1 MINSKYKNLILLIS
15 FFLPFT
21 YIIGIAVTEFFV
33 LLMILL
39 FLIINRNIQVY
50 KNSIFIF
57 FLLISFYFGINSIF
71 QIYDNDLRISSIFHF
86 RFALFSL
93 SIFFLLEYSS
103 SETSKSK
110 KILMGI
116 FMILILVIL
125 DSFLQFLSGK
135 NIIGFEIKDNR
146 VSGVFDDE
154 LILGSF
160 LLKVFPFTI
169 WLIYFSNFEISKYK
183 NLLIIFFSMYI
194 ITVYL
199 SGERTS
205 LFLIFLATIL
215 FIFYLQNL
223 RAILLKSFLIFL
235 LFIMS
240 TFITN
245 FGKSDPFNRIF
256 IKTFNQITNS
266 FFLTKRDIQLDKKNL
281 GDLTKD
287 LKQNI
292 QIFSTDHNGH
302 YLLAY
307 NLFKQ
312 SPIFGKGPEGFR
324 YYCRK
329 VEYNS
334 KIGMC
339 STHPHN
345 IFMQLL
351 SDTGLIGIFF
361 YVFGSIFVIISLSK
375 VYKKNMDL
383 KNKYNF
389 YIASIAIIVNFF
401 PLVPSGNF
409 FNNWISIISYYYI
422 GIYIYSYRK
431 VILK

>member
-1 MINSKYKNLILLIS
+1 
-15 FFLPFT
+15 
-21 YIIGIAVTEFFV
+21 
-33 LLMILL
+33 MILL

-146 VSGVFDDE
+146 VSGIFDDE

-215 FIFYLQNL
+215 FIFYLHNL
-223 RAILLKSFLIFL
+223 REILLKSFLIFL
-235 LFIMS
+235 LFVMS

-287 LKQNI
+287 LKKNI

-351 SDTGLIGIFF
+351 SETGLIGIFF
-361 YVFGSIFVIISLSK
+361 YLFGLIFVIISLSK
-375 VYKKNMDL
+375 FYKKNMDL

>member
-1 MINSKYKNLILLIS
+1 MIYSKHKNLILLIS

-21 YIIGIAVTEFFV
+21 YIIGIAITEFFV
-33 LLMILL
+33 MLMILL
-39 FLIINRNIQVY
+39 FLIVNRNIQIY
-50 KNSIFIF
+50 KNKFFIF
-57 FLLISFYFGINSIF
+57 FLLISFYFSINSIF

-93 SIFFLLEYSS
+93 SIFFLIEYSTS
-103 SETSKSK
+103 DTSKSK
-110 KILMGI
+110 KILLGI
-116 FMILILVIL
+116 FMILILLIL

-135 NIIGFEIKDNR
+135 NIFGFEIKNDR
-146 VSGVFDDE
+146 VSGIFDDE

-160 LLKVFPFTI
+160 LLKVFPLTI

-215 FIFYLQNL
+215 FMFYLHNL
-223 RAILLKSFLIFL
+223 RTILLKSFLIFL
-235 LFIMS
+235 LFVMS

-256 IKTFNQITNS
+256 IKTFNQITNN
-266 FFLTKRDIQLDKKNL
+266 FYTKKDIQLDKKDL

-307 NLFKQ
+307 YLFKQ
-312 SPIFGKGPEGFR
+312 APIFGKGPEGFR

-334 KIGMC
+334 KIGIC

-351 SDTGLIGIFF
+351 SETGLIGIFF
-361 YVFGSIFVIISLSK
+361 YLFGLIFVIFSLLK
-375 VYKKNMDL
+375 IYKKNINL

-389 YIASIAIIVNFF
+389 YIVSIAIIVNFF
-401 PLVPSGNF
+401 PLLPSGNF

-431 VILK
+431 VIFK

>member
-1 MINSKYKNLILLIS
+1 
-15 FFLPFT
+15 
-21 YIIGIAVTEFFV
+21 
-33 LLMILL
+33 MILL

-93 SIFFLLEYSS
+93 SIFFLIEYSS

-146 VSGVFDDE
+146 VSGIFDDE

-215 FIFYLQNL
+215 FIFYLHNL

-235 LFIMS
+235 LFVIL

-287 LKQNI
+287 LKKNI

-312 SPIFGKGPEGFR
+312 SPIFGTGPEGFR

-351 SDTGLIGIFF
+351 SETGLIGIFF
-361 YVFGSIFVIISLSK
+361 YLFGSIFVIISLSK
-375 VYKKNMDL
+375 LYKKNMDL

-431 VILK
+431 VTLK

>member
-1 MINSKYKNLILLIS
+1 MIYSKYKNLILLIS

-39 FLIINRNIQVY
+39 FLIINRNIQIY

-146 VSGVFDDE
+146 VSGIFDDE

-215 FIFYLQNL
+215 FIFYLHNL

-235 LFIMS
+235 LFVMS
-240 TFITN
+240 TFITD

-287 LKQNI
+287 LKKNI

-351 SDTGLIGIFF
+351 SETGLIGIFF
-361 YVFGSIFVIISLSK
+361 YLFGSIFVIISLSK
-375 VYKKNMDL
+375 LYKKNMDL
-383 KNKYNF
+383 KSKYNF

>member
-1 MINSKYKNLILLIS
+1 MIYSKHKNLILFIS

-21 YIIGIAVTEFFV
+21 YIIGIAITEFFV
-33 LLMILL
+33 TLMILL
-39 FLIINRNIQVY
+39 FLIVNRNIQVY
-50 KNSIFIF
+50 KNKLLIF
-57 FLLISFYFGINSIF
+57 FLLISFYFSINSIF

-93 SIFFLLEYSS
+93 SIFFLIEYSTS
-103 SETSKSK
+103 DTSKSK
-110 KILMGI
+110 KILLGI
-116 FMILILVIL
+116 FMILILLIL

-135 NIIGFEIKDNR
+135 NIFGFEIKNDR
-146 VSGVFDDE
+146 VSGIFDDE

-160 LLKVFPFTI
+160 LLKVFPLTI

-215 FIFYLQNL
+215 FMFYLHNL
-223 RAILLKSFLIFL
+223 RTILLKSFLIFL
-235 LFIMS
+235 LFVIL

-281 GDLTKD
+281 GDLTED
-287 LKQNI
+287 LKKNI

-351 SDTGLIGIFF
+351 SETGLIGIFF
-361 YVFGSIFVIISLSK
+361 YLFGSIFVIISLSK
-375 VYKKNMDL
+375 LYKKKMDL

-431 VILK
+431 VTLK

>member
-1 MINSKYKNLILLIS
+1 MIYSKHKNLILFIS

-21 YIIGIAVTEFFV
+21 YIIGIAITEFFV
-33 LLMILL
+33 TLMILF
-39 FLIINRNIQVY
+39 FLIVNRNIQVY
-50 KNSIFIF
+50 KNKLFIF
-57 FLLISFYFGINSIF
+57 FLLISFYFSINSIF

-93 SIFFLLEYSS
+93 SIFFLIEYSTS
-103 SETSKSK
+103 DTSKSK
-110 KILMGI
+110 KILLGI
-116 FMILILVIL
+116 FMILILLIL

-135 NIIGFEIKDNR
+135 NIFGFEIKNDR
-146 VSGVFDDE
+146 VSGIFDDE

-160 LLKVFPFTI
+160 LLKVFPLTI

-205 LFLIFLATIL
+205 LFLIFLTTIL
-215 FIFYLQNL
+215 FMFYLHNL
-223 RAILLKSFLIFL
+223 RTILLKSFLIFL
-235 LFIMS
+235 LFVMS

-256 IKTFNQITNS
+256 INTFNQITNN
-266 FFLTKRDIQLDKKNL
+266 FYTKKDIQLDKKDL
-281 GDLTKD
+281 GDMTKD

-307 NLFKQ
+307 YLFKQ
-312 SPIFGKGPEGFR
+312 APIFGKGPEGFR

-334 KIGMC
+334 KIGIC

-351 SDTGLIGIFF
+351 SETGLIGIFF
-361 YVFGSIFVIISLSK
+361 YLFGLIFVIFSLLK
-375 VYKKNMDL
+375 IYKKNIDL

-389 YIASIAIIVNFF
+389 YIVSIAIIINFF
-401 PLVPSGNF
+401 PLLPSGNF

-431 VILK
+431 VMFK

>member
-1 MINSKYKNLILLIS
+1 
-15 FFLPFT
+15 
-21 YIIGIAVTEFFV
+21 
-33 LLMILL
+33 MILL
-39 FLIINRNIQVY
+39 FLIINRNIQIY

-146 VSGVFDDE
+146 VSGIFDDE

-215 FIFYLQNL
+215 FIFYLHNL
-223 RAILLKSFLIFL
+223 REILLKSFLIFL
-235 LFIMS
+235 LFVMS

-287 LKQNI
+287 LKKNI

-351 SDTGLIGIFF
+351 SETGLIGIFF
-361 YVFGSIFVIISLSK
+361 YLFGSIFVIISLSK
-375 VYKKNMDL
+375 LYKKNMDL
-383 KNKYNF
+383 KSKYNF

>member
-1 MINSKYKNLILLIS
+1 MIYSKHKNLILLIS

-21 YIIGIAVTEFFV
+21 YIIGIAITEFFV
-33 LLMILL
+33 MLMILL
-39 FLIINRNIQVY
+39 FLIVNRNIQIY
-50 KNSIFIF
+50 KNKFFIF
-57 FLLISFYFGINSIF
+57 FLLISFYFSINSIF

-93 SIFFLLEYSS
+93 SIFFLIEYSTS
-103 SETSKSK
+103 DTSKSK
-110 KILMGI
+110 KILLGI
-116 FMILILVIL
+116 FMILILLIL

-135 NIIGFEIKDNR
+135 NIFGFEIKNDR
-146 VSGVFDDE
+146 VSGIFDDE

-160 LLKVFPFTI
+160 LLKVFPLTI

-215 FIFYLQNL
+215 FMFYLHNL

-235 LFIMS
+235 LFVMS

-256 IKTFNQITNS
+256 IKTFNQITNN
-266 FFLTKRDIQLDKKNL
+266 FYTKKDIQLDKKDL

-307 NLFKQ
+307 YLFKQ
-312 SPIFGKGPEGFR
+312 APIFGKGPEGFR

-334 KIGMC
+334 KIGIC

-351 SDTGLIGIFF
+351 SETGLIGIFF
-361 YVFGSIFVIISLSK
+361 YLFGLIFVIFSLLK
-375 VYKKNMDL
+375 IYKKNIDL

-389 YIASIAIIVNFF
+389 YIVSIAIIVNFF
-401 PLVPSGNF
+401 PLLPSGNF

-431 VILK
+431 VIFK

>member
-1 MINSKYKNLILLIS
+1 MIYSKYKNLILLIS

-39 FLIINRNIQVY
+39 FLIVNRNIQVY
-50 KNSIFIF
+50 KNKIFIF
-57 FLLISFYFGINSIF
+57 FLLISFYFAINSFF

-103 SETSKSK
+103 SETPKSK

-116 FMILILVIL
+116 FIILILVIL
-125 DSFLQFLSGK
+125 DSFLQFLFGK
-135 NIIGFEIKDNR
+135 NIFGFELRSDR
-146 VSGVFDDE
+146 VSGIFDDE

-160 LLKVFPFTI
+160 LFKVFPFTI

-215 FIFYLQNL
+215 FMFYLHNL

-235 LFIMS
+235 LFVVS

-256 IKTFNQITNS
+256 IKTFNQITNN
-266 FFLTKRDIQLDKKNL
+266 FYTKRDIQLDKKDL
-281 GDLTKD
+281 VDLTKD

-334 KIGMC
+334 KIGIC

-351 SDTGLIGIFF
+351 SETGLIGLFF
-361 YVFGSIFVIISLSK
+361 YLFGSIFVIISLLK
-375 VYKKNMDL
+375 FYKKNIDL
-383 KNKYNF
+383 KDKYNF
-389 YIASIAIIVNFF
+389 YIVSIAIIVNFF

>member
-1 MINSKYKNLILLIS
+1 
-15 FFLPFT
+15 
-21 YIIGIAVTEFFV
+21 
-33 LLMILL
+33 MILL

-146 VSGVFDDE
+146 VSGIFDDE

-169 WLIYFSNFEISKYK
+169 WLIYFANFEISKYK

-215 FIFYLQNL
+215 FIFYLHNL

-235 LFIMS
+235 LFVMS
-240 TFITN
+240 TFITD

-287 LKQNI
+287 LKKNI

-351 SDTGLIGIFF
+351 SETGLIGIFF
-361 YVFGSIFVIISLSK
+361 YLFGSIFVIISLSK
-375 VYKKNMDL
+375 LYKKNMDL
-383 KNKYNF
+383 KSKYNF

>member
-1 MINSKYKNLILLIS
+1 MIYSKYKNLILLIS

-146 VSGVFDDE
+146 VSGIFDDE

-215 FIFYLQNL
+215 FIFYLHNL

-235 LFIMS
+235 LFVMS
-240 TFITN
+240 TFITD

-287 LKQNI
+287 LKKNI

-351 SDTGLIGIFF
+351 SETGLIGIFF
-361 YVFGSIFVIISLSK
+361 YLFGSIFVIISLSK
-375 VYKKNMDL
+375 LYKKNMDL

>member
-1 MINSKYKNLILLIS
+1 
-15 FFLPFT
+15 
-21 YIIGIAVTEFFV
+21 
-33 LLMILL
+33 MILL

-146 VSGVFDDE
+146 VSGIFDDE

-215 FIFYLQNL
+215 FIFYLHNL

-235 LFIMS
+235 LFVMS
-240 TFITN
+240 TFITD

-266 FFLTKRDIQLDKKNL
+266 FFLTKKDIQLDKKNL

-287 LKQNI
+287 LKKNI

-351 SDTGLIGIFF
+351 SETGLIGIFF
-361 YVFGSIFVIISLSK
+361 YLFGSIFVIISLSK
-375 VYKKNMDL
+375 LYKKNMDL
-383 KNKYNF
+383 KSKYNF

>member
-1 MINSKYKNLILLIS
+1 MIYSKYKNLILLIS

-57 FLLISFYFGINSIF
+57 FLLISFYFEKNSIF

-146 VSGVFDDE
+146 VSGIFDDE

-215 FIFYLQNL
+215 FIFYLHNL

-235 LFIMS
+235 LFVMS
-240 TFITN
+240 TFITD

-287 LKQNI
+287 LKKNI

-351 SDTGLIGIFF
+351 SETGLIGIFF
-361 YVFGSIFVIISLSK
+361 YLFGSIFVIISLSK
-375 VYKKNMDL
+375 LYKKNMDL
-383 KNKYNF
+383 KSKYNF

>member
-1 MINSKYKNLILLIS
+1 
-15 FFLPFT
+15 
-21 YIIGIAVTEFFV
+21 
-33 LLMILL
+33 MILL
-39 FLIINRNIQVY
+39 FLIINRNIQIY

-71 QIYDNDLRISSIFHF
+71 LIYDNDLRISSIFHF

-146 VSGVFDDE
+146 VSGIFDDE

-215 FIFYLQNL
+215 FIFYLHNL

-235 LFIMS
+235 LFVMS
-240 TFITN
+240 TFITD

-287 LKQNI
+287 LKKNI

-351 SDTGLIGIFF
+351 SETGLIGIFF
-361 YVFGSIFVIISLSK
+361 YLFGSIFVIISLSK
-375 VYKKNMDL
+375 LYKKNMDL
-383 KNKYNF
+383 KSKYNF

>member
-1 MINSKYKNLILLIS
+1 
-15 FFLPFT
+15 
-21 YIIGIAVTEFFV
+21 
-33 LLMILL
+33 MILL

-116 FMILILVIL
+116 FMILILLIL

-146 VSGVFDDE
+146 VSGIFDDE

-215 FIFYLQNL
+215 FIFYLHNL

-235 LFIMS
+235 LFVMS
-240 TFITN
+240 TFITD

-287 LKQNI
+287 LKKNI

-351 SDTGLIGIFF
+351 SETGLIGIFF
-361 YVFGSIFVIISLSK
+361 YLFGSIFVIISLSK
-375 VYKKNMDL
+375 LYKKNMDL

>member
-1 MINSKYKNLILLIS
+1 MIYSKYKNLILSIS

-103 SETSKSK
+103 SETSKFK

-146 VSGVFDDE
+146 VSGIFDDE

-215 FIFYLQNL
+215 FIFYLHNL

-235 LFIMS
+235 LFVMS

-287 LKQNI
+287 LKKNI

-351 SDTGLIGIFF
+351 SETGLIGIFF
-361 YVFGSIFVIISLSK
+361 YLFGSIFVIISLSK
-375 VYKKNMDL
+375 LYKKNMDL

-431 VILK
+431 VKLK

>member
-1 MINSKYKNLILLIS
+1 MIYSKHKNLILFIS

-21 YIIGIAVTEFFV
+21 YIIGIAITEFFV
-33 LLMILL
+33 TLMILL
-39 FLIINRNIQVY
+39 FLIVNRNIQVY
-50 KNSIFIF
+50 KNKLFIF
-57 FLLISFYFGINSIF
+57 FLLISFYFSINSIF

-93 SIFFLLEYSS
+93 SIFFLIEYSTS
-103 SETSKSK
+103 DTSKSK
-110 KILMGI
+110 KILLGI
-116 FMILILVIL
+116 FMILILLIL

-135 NIIGFEIKDNR
+135 NIFGFEIKNDR
-146 VSGVFDDE
+146 VSGIFDDE

-160 LLKVFPFTI
+160 LLKVFPLTI

-205 LFLIFLATIL
+205 LFLIFLTIIL
-215 FIFYLQNL
+215 FMFYLNNL
-223 RAILLKSFLIFL
+223 RTILLKSFLIFL
-235 LFIMS
+235 LFVMS

-256 IKTFNQITNS
+256 INTFNQITNN
-266 FFLTKRDIQLDKKNL
+266 FYTKKDIQLDKKDL
-281 GDLTKD
+281 GDMTKD

-307 NLFKQ
+307 YLFKQ
-312 SPIFGKGPEGFR
+312 APIFGKGPEGFR

-334 KIGMC
+334 KIGIC

-351 SDTGLIGIFF
+351 SETGLIGIFF
-361 YVFGSIFVIISLSK
+361 YLFGLIFVIFSLLK
-375 VYKKNMDL
+375 IYKKNIDL

-389 YIASIAIIVNFF
+389 YIVSIAIIVNFF

-431 VILK
+431 VMFK

>member
-1 MINSKYKNLILLIS
+1 MIYSKYKNLILLIS

-215 FIFYLQNL
+215 FIFYLHNL

-235 LFIMS
+235 LFVMS
-240 TFITN
+240 TFITD

-287 LKQNI
+287 LKKNI

-351 SDTGLIGIFF
+351 SETGLIGIFF
-361 YVFGSIFVIISLSK
+361 YLFGSIFVIISLSK
-375 VYKKNMDL
+375 LYKKNMDL
-383 KNKYNF
+383 KSKYNF

>member
-1 MINSKYKNLILLIS
+1 
-15 FFLPFT
+15 
-21 YIIGIAVTEFFV
+21 
-33 LLMILL
+33 MILL
-39 FLIINRNIQVY
+39 FLIINRNIQIY

-146 VSGVFDDE
+146 VSGIFDDE

-215 FIFYLQNL
+215 FIFYLHNL

-235 LFIMS
+235 LFVMS
-240 TFITN
+240 TFITD

-287 LKQNI
+287 LKKNI

-351 SDTGLIGIFF
+351 SETGLIGIFF
-361 YVFGSIFVIISLSK
+361 YLFGSIFVIISLSK
-375 VYKKNMDL
+375 LYKKNMDL
-383 KNKYNF
+383 KSKYNF

-409 FNNWISIISYYYI
+409 FNNWISIINYYYI

>member
-1 MINSKYKNLILLIS
+1 MIYSKYKNLILLIS

-146 VSGVFDDE
+146 VSGIFDDE

-215 FIFYLQNL
+215 FIFYLPNL

-235 LFIMS
+235 LFVMS
-240 TFITN
+240 TFITD

-287 LKQNI
+287 LKKNI

-351 SDTGLIGIFF
+351 SETGLIGIFF
-361 YVFGSIFVIISLSK
+361 YLFGSIFVIISLSK
-375 VYKKNMDL
+375 LYKKNMDL

>member
-1 MINSKYKNLILLIS
+1 MIYSKYKNLILSIS

-103 SETSKSK
+103 SETSKFK

-146 VSGVFDDE
+146 VSGIFDDE

-215 FIFYLQNL
+215 FIFYLHNL

-235 LFIMS
+235 LFVMS
-240 TFITN
+240 TFITD

-287 LKQNI
+287 LKKNI

-351 SDTGLIGIFF
+351 SETGLIGIFF
-361 YVFGSIFVIISLSK
+361 YLFGSIFVIISLSK
-375 VYKKNMDL
+375 LYKKNMDL

-431 VILK
+431 VKLK

>member
-1 MINSKYKNLILLIS
+1 
-15 FFLPFT
+15 
-21 YIIGIAVTEFFV
+21 
-33 LLMILL
+33 MILL

-146 VSGVFDDE
+146 VSGIFDDE

-215 FIFYLQNL
+215 FIFYLHNL

-235 LFIMS
+235 LFVMS
-240 TFITN
+240 TFITD

-287 LKQNI
+287 LKKNI

-351 SDTGLIGIFF
+351 SETGLIGIFF
-361 YVFGSIFVIISLSK
+361 YLFGSIFVIISLSK
-375 VYKKNMDL
+375 LYKKNMDL
-383 KNKYNF
+383 KSKYNF

>member
-1 MINSKYKNLILLIS
+1 
-15 FFLPFT
+15 
-21 YIIGIAVTEFFV
+21 
-33 LLMILL
+33 MILL

-146 VSGVFDDE
+146 VSGIFDDE

-215 FIFYLQNL
+215 FIFYLHNL

-235 LFIMS
+235 LFVMS

-266 FFLTKRDIQLDKKNL
+266 FFLTNKDIQLDKKNL

-287 LKQNI
+287 LKKNI

-351 SDTGLIGIFF
+351 SETGLIGIFF
-361 YVFGSIFVIISLSK
+361 YLFGSIFVIISLSK
-375 VYKKNMDL
+375 LYKKNMDL

>member
-1 MINSKYKNLILLIS
+1 MIYSKYKNLISLIS

-93 SIFFLLEYSS
+93 SIFFLIEYSS

-110 KILMGI
+110 KILIGI

-146 VSGVFDDE
+146 ISGVFDDE

-215 FIFYLQNL
+215 FIFYLHNL

-351 SDTGLIGIFF
+351 SETGLIGIFF

-383 KNKYNF
+383 KNKYSF

-422 GIYIYSYRK
+422 GIYIYSFRK

>member
-1 MINSKYKNLILLIS
+1 MIYSKHKNLILFIS

-21 YIIGIAVTEFFV
+21 YIIGIAITEFFV
-33 LLMILL
+33 TLMILL
-39 FLIINRNIQVY
+39 FLIVNRNIQVY
-50 KNSIFIF
+50 KNKLFIF
-57 FLLISFYFGINSIF
+57 FLLISFYFSINSIF

-93 SIFFLLEYSS
+93 SIFFLIEYSTS
-103 SETSKSK
+103 DTSKSK
-110 KILMGI
+110 KILLGI
-116 FMILILVIL
+116 FMILILLIL

-135 NIIGFEIKDNR
+135 NIFGFEIKNDR
-146 VSGVFDDE
+146 VSGIFDDE

-160 LLKVFPFTI
+160 LLKVFPLTI

-215 FIFYLQNL
+215 FMFYLHNL
-223 RAILLKSFLIFL
+223 RTILLKSFLIFL
-235 LFIMS
+235 LFVMS

-256 IKTFNQITNS
+256 IKTFNQITNN
-266 FFLTKRDIQLDKKNL
+266 FYTKRDIQLDKKDL
-281 GDLTKD
+281 GDMTKD

-307 NLFKQ
+307 YLFKQ
-312 SPIFGKGPEGFR
+312 APIFGKGPEGFR

-334 KIGMC
+334 KIGIC

-351 SDTGLIGIFF
+351 SETGLIGIFF
-361 YVFGSIFVIISLSK
+361 YLFGLIFVIFSLLK
-375 VYKKNMDL
+375 IYKKNIDL

-389 YIASIAIIVNFF
+389 YIVSIAIIINFF
-401 PLVPSGNF
+401 PLLPSGNF

-431 VILK
+431 VMFK

>member
-1 MINSKYKNLILLIS
+1 
-15 FFLPFT
+15 
-21 YIIGIAVTEFFV
+21 
-33 LLMILL
+33 
-39 FLIINRNIQVY
+39 
-50 KNSIFIF
+50 
-57 FLLISFYFGINSIF
+57 
-71 QIYDNDLRISSIFHF
+71 
-86 RFALFSL
+86 
-93 SIFFLLEYSS
+93 
-103 SETSKSK
+103 
-110 KILMGI
+110 MGI

-135 NIIGFEIKDNR
+135 NIIGFEIKHNR
-146 VSGVFDDE
+146 VSGIFDDE

-215 FIFYLQNL
+215 FIFYLHNL

-235 LFIMS
+235 LFVIL

-351 SDTGLIGIFF
+351 SETGLIGIFF
-361 YVFGSIFVIISLSK
+361 YLFGSIFVIISLSK
-375 VYKKNMDL
+375 LYKKNMDL

-431 VILK
+431 VTLK

>member
-1 MINSKYKNLILLIS
+1 
-15 FFLPFT
+15 
-21 YIIGIAVTEFFV
+21 
-33 LLMILL
+33 MILL

-50 KNSIFIF
+50 KNNIFIF

-93 SIFFLLEYSS
+93 SIFFLIEYSS

-135 NIIGFEIKDNR
+135 NIIGFEIKHNR
-146 VSGVFDDE
+146 VSGIFDDE

-215 FIFYLQNL
+215 FIFYLHNL

-235 LFIMS
+235 LFVIL

-287 LKQNI
+287 LKKNI

-351 SDTGLIGIFF
+351 SETGLIGIFF
-361 YVFGSIFVIISLSK
+361 YLFGSIFVIISLSK
-375 VYKKNMDL
+375 LYKKNMDL

>member
-1 MINSKYKNLILLIS
+1 MIYSKYKNLILLIS

-33 LLMILL
+33 
-39 FLIINRNIQVY
+39 
-50 KNSIFIF
+50 
-57 FLLISFYFGINSIF
+57 LLISFYFGINSIF

-146 VSGVFDDE
+146 VSGIFDDE

-215 FIFYLQNL
+215 FIFYLHNL

-235 LFIMS
+235 LFVMS
-240 TFITN
+240 TFITD

-287 LKQNI
+287 LKKYSN
-292 QIFSTDHNGH
+292 
-302 YLLAY
+302 
-307 NLFKQ
+307 
-312 SPIFGKGPEGFR
+312 
-324 YYCRK
+324 
-329 VEYNS
+329 
-334 KIGMC
+334 
-339 STHPHN
+339 
-345 IFMQLL
+345 
-351 SDTGLIGIFF
+351 FF
-361 YVFGSIFVIISLSK
+361 Y
-375 VYKKNMDL
+375 
-383 KNKYNF
+383 
-389 YIASIAIIVNFF
+389 
-401 PLVPSGNF
+401 
-409 FNNWISIISYYYI
+409 
-422 GIYIYSYRK
+422 
-431 VILK
+431 

>member
-1 MINSKYKNLILLIS
+1 MIYSKYKNLILLIS

-146 VSGVFDDE
+146 VSGIFDDE

-215 FIFYLQNL
+215 FIFYLHNL

-235 LFIMS
+235 LFVMS
-240 TFITN
+240 TFITD

-266 FFLTKRDIQLDKKNL
+266 FFLTKKDIQLDKKNL

-287 LKQNI
+287 LKKNI

-351 SDTGLIGIFF
+351 SETGLIGIFF
-361 YVFGSIFVIISLSK
+361 YLFGSIFVIISLSK
-375 VYKKNMDL
+375 LYKKNMDL

-409 FNNWISIISYYYI
+409 FNNWISIINYYYI

>member
-1 MINSKYKNLILLIS
+1 MIYSKHKNLILFIS

-21 YIIGIAVTEFFV
+21 YIIGIAITEFFV
-33 LLMILL
+33 TLMILF
-39 FLIINRNIQVY
+39 FLIVNRNIQVY
-50 KNSIFIF
+50 KNKLFIF
-57 FLLISFYFGINSIF
+57 FLLISFYFSINSIF

-93 SIFFLLEYSS
+93 SIFFLIEYSTS
-103 SETSKSK
+103 DTSKSK
-110 KILMGI
+110 KILLGI
-116 FMILILVIL
+116 FMILILLIL

-135 NIIGFEIKDNR
+135 NIFGFEIKNDR
-146 VSGVFDDE
+146 VSGIFDDE

-160 LLKVFPFTI
+160 LLKVFPLTI

-205 LFLIFLATIL
+205 LFLIFLTTIL
-215 FIFYLQNL
+215 FMFYLHNL
-223 RAILLKSFLIFL
+223 RTILLKSFLIFL
-235 LFIMS
+235 LFVMS

-256 IKTFNQITNS
+256 INTFNQITNN
-266 FFLTKRDIQLDKKNL
+266 FYTKKDIQLDKKDL
-281 GDLTKD
+281 GDMTKD

-307 NLFKQ
+307 YLFKQ
-312 SPIFGKGPEGFR
+312 APIFGKGPEGFR

-334 KIGMC
+334 KIGIC

-351 SDTGLIGIFF
+351 SETGLIGIFF
-361 YVFGSIFVIISLSK
+361 YLFGLIFVIFSLLK
-375 VYKKNMDL
+375 IYKKNIDL

-389 YIASIAIIVNFF
+389 YIVSIAIIVNFF
-401 PLVPSGNF
+401 PLLPSGNF

-431 VILK
+431 VMFK

>member
-1 MINSKYKNLILLIS
+1 MIYSKYKNLILLIS

-39 FLIINRNIQVY
+39 FLIINRNIQIY

-146 VSGVFDDE
+146 VSGIFDDE

-215 FIFYLQNL
+215 FIFYLHNL
-223 RAILLKSFLIFL
+223 REILLKSFLIFL
-235 LFIMS
+235 LFVMS
-240 TFITN
+240 TFITD

-287 LKQNI
+287 LKKNI

-351 SDTGLIGIFF
+351 SETGLIGIFF
-361 YVFGSIFVIISLSK
+361 YLFGSIFVIISLSK
-375 VYKKNMDL
+375 LYKKNMDL
-383 KNKYNF
+383 KSKYNF

>member
-1 MINSKYKNLILLIS
+1 
-15 FFLPFT
+15 
-21 YIIGIAVTEFFV
+21 
-33 LLMILL
+33 MILL

-146 VSGVFDDE
+146 VSGIFDDE

-215 FIFYLQNL
+215 FIFYLHNL

-235 LFIMS
+235 LFVMS
-240 TFITN
+240 TFITD

-287 LKQNI
+287 LKKNI

-351 SDTGLIGIFF
+351 SETGLIGIFF
-361 YVFGSIFVIISLSK
+361 YLFGSIFVIISLSK
-375 VYKKNMDL
+375 LYKKNMDL

-409 FNNWISIISYYYI
+409 FNNWISIINYYYI

>member
-1 MINSKYKNLILLIS
+1 MIYSKHKNLILFIS

-21 YIIGIAVTEFFV
+21 YIIGIAITEFFV
-33 LLMILL
+33 TLMILL
-39 FLIINRNIQVY
+39 FLIVNRNIQVY
-50 KNSIFIF
+50 KNKLFIF
-57 FLLISFYFGINSIF
+57 FLLISFYFSINSIF

-93 SIFFLLEYSS
+93 SIFFLIEYSTS
-103 SETSKSK
+103 DTSKSK
-110 KILMGI
+110 KILLGI
-116 FMILILVIL
+116 FMILILLIL

-135 NIIGFEIKDNR
+135 NIFGFEIKNDR
-146 VSGVFDDE
+146 VSGIFDDE

-160 LLKVFPFTI
+160 LLKVFPLTI

-215 FIFYLQNL
+215 FMFYLHNL
-223 RAILLKSFLIFL
+223 RTILLKSFLIFL
-235 LFIMS
+235 LFVMS

-256 IKTFNQITNS
+256 INTFNQITNN
-266 FFLTKRDIQLDKKNL
+266 FYTKRDIQLDKKDL
-281 GDLTKD
+281 GDMTKD

-307 NLFKQ
+307 YLFKQ
-312 SPIFGKGPEGFR
+312 APIFGKGPEGFR

-334 KIGMC
+334 KIGIC

-351 SDTGLIGIFF
+351 SETGLIGIFF
-361 YVFGSIFVIISLSK
+361 YLFGLIFVIFSLLK
-375 VYKKNMDL
+375 IYKKNIDL

-389 YIASIAIIVNFF
+389 YIVSIAIIVNFF
-401 PLVPSGNF
+401 PLLPSGNF

-431 VILK
+431 VMLK

>member
-1 MINSKYKNLILLIS
+1 
-15 FFLPFT
+15 
-21 YIIGIAVTEFFV
+21 
-33 LLMILL
+33 MILL

>member
-1 MINSKYKNLILLIS
+1 MIYSKYKNLILLIS

-50 KNSIFIF
+50 KNNIFIF

-93 SIFFLLEYSS
+93 SIFFLIEYSS

-146 VSGVFDDE
+146 VSGIFDDE

-215 FIFYLQNL
+215 FIFYLHNL

-235 LFIMS
+235 LFVIL

-287 LKQNI
+287 LKKNI

-351 SDTGLIGIFF
+351 SETGLIGIFF
-361 YVFGSIFVIISLSK
+361 YLFGSIFVIISLSK
-375 VYKKNMDL
+375 LYKKNMDL
-383 KNKYNF
+383 KSKYNF

>member
-215 FIFYLQNL
+215 FIFYLHNL

-235 LFIMS
+235 LFVIL

-287 LKQNI
+287 LKKNI

-351 SDTGLIGIFF
+351 SETGLIGIFF
-361 YVFGSIFVIISLSK
+361 YLFGSIFVIISLSK

-431 VILK
+431 VTLK